1 VSPQRRSA
9 NQVSPN
15 SFGAYGFLLAGSVSA
30 HATGVALRAAEWK
43 ASSGEMVP
51 MDGSWQAV
59 AASSDVVADGV
70 MHPFEHGSL
79 IGFRAPRR
87 RPARGSFGNLH
98 APGLPAVFDAPGD
111 RLRCPCHSASF
122 SPTGQLLSHQLPVAP
137 TPLPQLQARE
147 VNGTIE
153 VLGPVE
159 PTKPA

>member
-1 VSPQRRSA
+1 
-9 NQVSPN
+9 
-15 SFGAYGFLLAGSVSA
+15 
-30 HATGVALRAAEWK
+30 
-43 ASSGEMVP
+43 MVP

-87 RPARGSFGNLH
+87 RPARGSVGNLH

-111 RLRCPCHSASF
+111 RLRCPCHSTSF
-122 SPTGQLLSHQLPVAP
+122 SPTGQLLAHQLPVAP